1 MEPFPQSKAEGTKK
15 VIVATKNT
23 SNNVLRARPAKG
35 AASPRHHKNRPAKT
49 FPSSPPAN
57 GSLINLSWHNIRNG
71 SPEKTP
77 LGHYQSGTSFE
88 TSSNGVRLNSSN
100 FLSES
105 KFNATLFSS
114 AAGHSSHGLDDEEAM
129 DIDHQDIDINDE
141 AACAVA
147 TCDSASKLTE
157 GISSAHERPRA
168 PKHKIITAHERP
180 RAPKHK
186 IITDDYT
193 ADEEK
198 NRKAS
203 STKPMVTNSFLAC
216 PTDRTKCLVKSYKT
230 ESKSLFCAPTCVPA
244 FPYVP

>member
-35 AASPRHHKNRPAKT
+35 AASSRHHKNRPAKT
-49 FPSSPPAN
+49 FPGSPPAN
-57 GSLINLSWHNIRNG
+57 GSLINLSWHNVRNG
-71 SPEKTP
+71 IPEKTP

-88 TSSNGVRLNSSN
+88 TSGNGVRLNSSN

-114 AAGHSSHGLDDEEAM
+114 AAGHSSGGLDDEEAM

-147 TCDSASKLTE
+147 TCDSGSKLTE
-157 GISSAHERPRA
+157 GISSAHDQPRA
-168 PKHKIITAHERP
+168 PKHKIV
-180 RAPKHK
+180 
-186 IITDDYT
+186 TDDYT

-198 NRKAS
+198 HRNAS
-203 STKPMVTNSFLAC
+203 STKSMVTNSFLAC
-216 PTDRTKCLVKSYKT
+216 PTDRTQLLVKSMYKIA
-230 ESKSLFCAPTCVPA
+230 SKALFWAPTCVQGFQYMP
-244 FPYVP
+244 